1 MALPGAGRRPPGVN
15 PAALRYR
22 RLLEQLDAWTADARR
37 RHPGVIPC
45 QLGCTACCHGPF
57 DISAAD
63 ILLLRE
69 TVAGLPPE
77 RRAQVTAQAEAAARR
92 QQEAAPGWE
101 PPHAVESLGETA
113 FDALCES
120 LAAEPCP
127 CLVDGACAVYEG
139 RPLVCRLMGLGLA
152 APDGG
157 VLANGC
163 PIQSNFPGYAG
174 LAPQPF
180 DLAAFETTE
189 QACLDEAGLQLSG
202 EEQRAGFE
210 TTIAMALGGP
220 GPG

>member
-1 MALPGAGRRPPGVN
+1 VN

-22 RLLEQLDAWTADARR
+22 SLLEQLDAWTADARQ

-45 QLGCTACCHGPF
+45 RQGCTACCHGPF

-77 RRAQVTAQAEAAARR
+77 RRALVAAQARAAANR
-92 QQEAAPGWE
+92 QQALAPGWG
-101 PPHAVESLGETA
+101 PPHSVEALGEAA
-113 FDALCES
+113 FDALCEA

-127 CLVDGACAVYEG
+127 CLVDGLCAVYAG

-152 APDGG
+152 APDGR

-163 PIQSNFPGYAG
+163 PIQSGFPVYAG

-180 DLAAFETTE
+180 ELAAFEETE
-189 QACLDEAGLQLSG
+189 QACLEEAGLQLSG
-202 EEQRAGFE
+202 EEAEAGFE

-220 GPG
+220 GPA